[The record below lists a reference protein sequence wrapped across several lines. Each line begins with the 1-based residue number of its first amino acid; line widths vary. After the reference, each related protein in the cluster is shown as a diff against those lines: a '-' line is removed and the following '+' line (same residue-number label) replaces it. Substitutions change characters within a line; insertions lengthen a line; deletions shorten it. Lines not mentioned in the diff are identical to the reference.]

1 MMENASNEFKAK
13 AHGHDPNIE
22 EKQGNFDHDGF
33 WKDLIERFC
42 YYVVKRAVPK
52 LYEELDTDKEP
63 RFLNTEFTDVL
74 NTGDPQIRI
83 NPHFVDILS
92 DLPLKSGVNVSVLF
106 HCEAEKGYS
115 TGDLAERMN
124 HYRCFIYAHYRREP
138 VALAI
143 IVGARR
149 KNDRFYSHS
158 HFGTRVVYEYNNLVL
173 SELYDEELKA
183 SDNPVDLALY
193 AAKCALKAKEE
204 LQKYKYL
211 RTLLELLAER
221 GWSKK
226 DKEDL
231 LLFLE
236 RIINLKDK
244 ELEKQYTEYRGQL
257 TKEGKIMYI
266 PLGERE
272 LAKEIEQ
279 RGIALGMEKG
289 RERGR
294 EEGREEGRQEGM
306 VKGMEKG
313 REEMARNLLA
323 NGVSPEIIAKSG
335 YMPVEQVRAL
345 IS

>member
-1 MMENASNEFKAK
+1 MENTANEMEANVNEHSSAK
-13 AHGHDPNIE
+13 EEKEEKE
-22 EKQGNFDHDGF
+22 EKQGNLDHDGF

-42 YYVVKRAVPK
+42 YYLIKRAVPA

-63 RFLNTEFTDVL
+63 VFLNTEFTDVL

-83 NPHFVDILS
+83 SPHFVDILS
-92 DLPLKSGVNVSVLF
+92 NLPLKSGGNVSVLF
-106 HCEAEKGYS
+106 HCEAEKGHGNGS
-115 TGDLAERMN
+115 LSERMN

-158 HFGTRVVYEYNNLVL
+158 HFGTEVTYRYNNLVL
-173 SELYDEELKA
+173 AELDDEELLA
-183 SDNPVDLALY
+183 SDNPIDLAIY

-221 GWSKK
+221 GWSEK

-236 RIINLKDK
+236 RIINLQDK
-244 ELEKQYTEYRGQL
+244 ELEKQYTEYRSQL
-257 TKEGKIMYI
+257 TKEGKIVYI

-279 RGIALGMEKG
+279 RGIALG
-289 RERGR
+289 REQGR
-294 EEGREEGRQEGM
+294 EEGM
-306 VKGMEKG
+306 AKGIEKG
-313 REEMARNLLA
+313 REEMARSLLA
-323 NGVSPEIIAKSG
+323 NGVPPEIIAKSG
-335 YMPVEQVRAL
+335 YMPVEQVRTL